1 MSDRGSA
8 FISYAR
14 QDSKAAQRL
23 AQDLKNAGVGVW
35 IDVERIRPGERW
47 RTAVSGAIEQC
58 QYFIAVLSTRSVTH
72 RGYVQAELRDA
83 LDLLR
88 QVPESEIFLIP
99 VRLDEAEIV
108 NRDLRELNW
117 VDLFPDWAEGIRRL
131 VAGLGAGST
140 EPVSAAVAAMNPS
153 VLTPSLYLGW
163 QLGRYEFIQ
172 GSEFPEAQAIEPE
185 LRAEI
190 EGLLEQRGDR
200 ISLTGLSS
208 RQAIRQTLV
217 RALGRGVQEHGAI
230 LIGIAA
236 FRARLVGS
244 SSDPTK
250 NEELRRLAFS
260 ALLDIDPSVV
270 PNKQALFDRLL
281 QDQPDTVAALAE
293 LVQR

>member
-1 MSDRGSA
+1 MNSGGPA

-14 QDSKAAQRL
+14 QDSKAAQQL
-23 AQDLKNAGVGVW
+23 AQDLRNAGVGVW
-35 IDVERIRPGERW
+35 IDVEQIRPGERW
-47 RTAVSGAIEQC
+47 RTAVSAAIEHC
-58 QYFIAVLSTRSVTH
+58 QYFIAVLSSRSVTH

-88 QVPESEIFLIP
+88 QVPESETFLIP
-99 VRLDEAEIV
+99 VRLDDAEIV

-117 VDLFPDWAEGIRRL
+117 VDLFPDWADGIRRL

-140 EPVSAAVAAMNPS
+140 EPVSAAVAAMNS
-153 VLTPSLYLGW
+153 GVLTPNLYLGW

-172 GSEFPEAQAIEPE
+172 GSEFPEAHAVEPE
-185 LRAEI
+185 LRAEM

-208 RQAIRQTLV
+208 GQAIRQTLV
-217 RALGRGVQEHGAI
+217 RALGRDVQEHGAI

-244 SSDPTK
+244 SSDPAK

-270 PNKQALFDRLL
+270 PNKLALFDRLL
-281 QDQPDTVAALAE
+281 QDQPGSVAAVAE